1 MGCVKLNSLGW
12 SLTGSNVIFV
22 NIDFT
27 ELIAAVSSTVLS
39 RKKGKIILNSRS
51 ALYCR
56 YLSYFIK
63 AGFSYYFIKK
73 YN

>member
-39 RKKGKIILNSRS
+39 RKKGKIIWNSRS
-51 ALYCR
+51 LKLFHKNVIDYVHI
-56 YLSYFIK
+56 F
-63 AGFSYYFIKK
+63 FNKK
-73 YN
+73 IPK

>member
-22 NIDFT
+22 NIDYT

-39 RKKGKIILNSRS
+39 RRKKNR
-51 ALYCR
+51 
-56 YLSYFIK
+56 
-63 AGFSYYFIKK
+63 
-73 YN
+73 

>member
-39 RKKGKIILNSRS
+39 RKKGKII
-51 ALYCR
+51 
-56 YLSYFIK
+56 
-63 AGFSYYFIKK
+63 
-73 YN
+73 

>member
-39 RKKGKIILNSRS
+39 KRKKTVKIILNSRS
-51 ALYCR
+51 D
-56 YLSYFIK
+56 FILHICINLI
-63 AGFSYYFIKK
+63 S
-73 YN
+73 